1 LQKNLYFLLN
11 KIIQCGDRDGV
22 GIPEPVGD
30 EDEVQLLIPVGY
42 GKVMGNYMRIEYG
55 DGECKISLRPIAMS
69 ILVITSLK

>member
-1 LQKNLYFLLN
+1 
-11 KIIQCGDRDGV
+11 V